1 MVPHK
6 TIGKDLDSPTVVN
19 FANGLNKGFVV
30 LLVKED
36 FLPRA
41 SPIHDVID
49 GSGVLNTKRP
59 SHDNGDYHSR
69 TLIVNK
75 RFDPFPFL

>member
-1 MVPHK
+1 M
-6 TIGKDLDSPTVVN
+6 D
-19 FANGLNKGFVV
+19 FANGFKKGLVV
-30 LLVKED
+30 LLVNKD

-59 SHDNGDYHSR
+59 GHDNDPYPGR
-69 TLIVNK
+69 GLTVNK
-75 RFDPFPFL
+75 RFDPFFLPDHAMCAYL